1 MNERF
6 HYFITDADQ
15 ELPIKELLKRRL
27 GISSR
32 LIRKLKQG
40 DWVTLNGK
48 PAKLFEKGS
57 TGDKVA
63 FTIPEETSGFEP
75 EAIFIDVLYEDQDLL
90 AINKQPGYVVH
101 PTKGHP
107 GHTIANGLMKRML
120 DRGESYKI
128 RFINR
133 LDMDTSGVL
142 LIGKNS
148 HTQDDVSKQGSRGSV
163 RKEYIAVV
171 KGVPDQAEGRI
182 DLPVG
187 KPIDDKVMRA
197 VIPEGDASVTRYR
210 LLENFGK
217 KYSLLSLRL
226 ETGRTHQI
234 RVHLSHL
241 GHPVVGDHLYGGSD
255 VRKIERQALHAALLE
270 FDHPV
275 TGKRL
280 TIEAPLPSDMEALLQ
295 QLRAEYTK

>member
-1 MNERF
+1 MKERF
-6 HYFITDADQ
+6 YYFITDADQ

-32 LIRKLKQG
+32 LLRKLKQG

-57 TGDKVA
+57 AGDRVS
-63 FTIPEETSGFEP
+63 FTLPEEISGFEP
-75 EAIFIDVLYEDQDLL
+75 ESIPIDVLYEDQDLL

-120 DRGESYKI
+120 DREESYKI

-148 HTQDDVSKQGSRGSV
+148 YAQDDVSKQGSRGSV
-163 RKEYIAVV
+163 RKEYVAVV
-171 KGVPDQAEGRI
+171 KGVPERTEGTI

-197 VIPEGDASVTRYR
+197 VMPEGDASVTHYR
-210 LLENFGK
+210 VKETFGK
-217 KYSLLSLRL
+217 DYSLLSLRL

-255 VRKIERQALHAALLE
+255 IRRIERQALHAALLE
-270 FDHPV
+270 LDHPV
-275 TGKRL
+275 TGERL
-280 TIEAPLPSDMEALLQ
+280 SIEAPFPTDLEALLQ
-295 QLRAEYTK
+295 QLRSEYNR

>member
-1 MNERF
+1 MKERF

-32 LIRKLKQG
+32 LLRKLKQG

-48 PAKLFEKGS
+48 PAKLFEKGFA
-57 TGDKVA
+57 GDRVA

-75 EAIFIDVLYEDQDLL
+75 ESIPIDVLYEDQDLL

-120 DRGESYKI
+120 DREESYKI

-148 HTQDDVSKQGSRGSV
+148 HTQDDVSKQGSRGTV
-163 RKEYIAVV
+163 RKEYVAVV
-171 KGVPDQAEGRI
+171 KGVPERTEGTI

-197 VIPEGDASVTRYR
+197 VMPEGDASVTHYR
-210 LLENFGK
+210 VQETFGK
-217 KYSLLSLRL
+217 DYSLLSLRL

-255 VRKIERQALHAALLE
+255 IRRIERQALHAVLLE

-275 TGKRL
+275 SGERL
-280 TIEAPLPSDMEALLQ
+280 SIEAPFPSDLKALLQ
-295 QLRAEYTK
+295 QLRSEYNR